1 MGCVRLRKGWAVFK
15 MFIAIHELD
24 LHPIKLDA
32 EFQPGTIDLGPDV
45 LQQTVLVIKGRAE
58 LLEEHQGR
66 AAKIADIRLRGNL
79 STKLEVSCA
88 RCLEPV
94 ALDVAREFD
103 LMYRPE
109 GVDGGRDEISV
120 TQAEAEIGYYTGE
133 GLLLEDFLREQVLL
147 SVPIKTLCREDCKG
161 LCPYCGK
168 NLNIETCSC
177 KVEPKDPR
185 WDALKSFK
193 V

>member
-1 MGCVRLRKGWAVFK
+1 
-15 MFIAIHELD
+15 MFIDIHELE
-24 LHPIKLDA
+24 LHPIELDT

-45 LQQTVLVIKGRAE
+45 RQQTALKTKGRAE

-66 AAKIADIRLRGNL
+66 GKKISDIRLVGNL
-79 STKLEVSCA
+79 SAKLEVSCA

-94 ALDVAREFD
+94 ARDVAREFD
-103 LMYRPE
+103 LLYRPE
-109 GVDGGRDEISV
+109 GVDAGKDEISI
-120 TQAEAEIGYYTGE
+120 TQAEAEIGYYTGL

-147 SVPIKTLCREDCKG
+147 SVPIKTVCREDCKG
-161 LCPYCGK
+161 LCPHCGK
-168 NLNIETCSC
+168 NLNIESCSC
-177 KVEPKDPR
+177 KVEQKDPR